1 VANGL
6 LQREGSASGEPAI
19 PIGILPGGSGNSV
32 MLDLGCWSLKEAA
45 RRIGTCVASY
55 VKKAA
60 VNRMK

>member
-1 VANGL
+1 
-6 LQREGSASGEPAI
+6 
-19 PIGILPGGSGNSV
+19 